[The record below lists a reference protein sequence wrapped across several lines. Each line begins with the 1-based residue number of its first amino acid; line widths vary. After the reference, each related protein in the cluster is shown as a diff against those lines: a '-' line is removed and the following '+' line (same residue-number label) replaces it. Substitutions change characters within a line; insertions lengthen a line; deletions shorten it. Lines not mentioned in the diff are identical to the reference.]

1 MRKIFLT
8 VIVIV
13 SSLNLTGC
21 GEGGPDMAQVGQAVT
36 QIAGLVGQMQGAAGG
51 GNNGGVRQAEAPA
64 PMRAEAPQRMPAVAP
79 AAAQMPAPNIRPQQN
94 AQTPAMVPVQNT
106 PAPQVET
113 NQNTR
118 EPKTETVK
126 NTATPQVDE
135 EPKRS
140 VNTQKETDED
150 QASESPNQTEQKDA
164 DADAEDI
171 PSLKNDAMQNIF
183 RDEPLLAT
191 MLEDNSP
198 TT

>member
-36 QIAGLVGQMQGAAGG
+36 QIAGLVGQMQGAGG
-51 GNNGGVRQAEAPA
+51 GDNNGGAQQAAAPA
-64 PMRAEAPQRMPAVAP
+64 PMGAQAPQRMPAAAP
-79 AAAQMPAPNIRPQQN
+79 AQMPAPNFRPQQN
-94 AQTPAMVPVQNT
+94 VQAPAMAPVQNA

-113 NQNTR
+113 KQITR
-118 EPKTETVK
+118 EPQIETIK
-126 NTATPQVDE
+126 NTPKPQVDE

-164 DADAEDI
+164 DAEDI
-171 PSLKNDAMQNIF
+171 PSLKNDAMHIF

>member
-94 AQTPAMVPVQNT
+94 VQTPAMVPVQNA
-106 PAPQVET
+106 PATQVET
-113 NQNTR
+113 KQIPR
-118 EPKTETVK
+118 EPQTDTIK
-126 NTATPQVDE
+126 NSPKPQVDE
-135 EPKRS
+135 EPKQS

-150 QASESPNQTEQKDA
+150 QAAESNNQTEPK
-164 DADAEDI
+164 DAEDI

>member
-36 QIAGLVGQMQGAAGG
+36 QIAGLVGKMQGAAGG

-94 AQTPAMVPVQNT
+94 VQTPAMVPVQNT
-106 PAPQVET
+106 PVPQVET
-113 NQNTR
+113 NENTR
-118 EPKTETVK
+118 EPQTETVNK
-126 NTATPQVDE
+126 TLSNSPQMSPINAPD
-135 EPKRS
+135 
-140 VNTQKETDED
+140 KETGL
-150 QASESPNQTEQKDA
+150 SLLLSCCVCLFISLS
-164 DADAEDI
+164 I
-171 PSLKNDAMQNIF
+171 PLSLF
-183 RDEPLLAT
+183 RRFSVCLHLSVT
-191 MLEDNSP
+191 SFFSLCVYISH
-198 TT
+198 

>member
-8 VIVIV
+8 VIIIV

-51 GNNGGVRQAEAPA
+51 GNNGGVHQAEAPA

-94 AQTPAMVPVQNT
+94 VQTPAMVPVQNA
-106 PAPQVET
+106 PATQVET
-113 NQNTR
+113 KQIPR
-118 EPKTETVK
+118 EPQTDTIK
-126 NTATPQVDE
+126 NSSKPQVDE
-135 EPKRS
+135 EPKQS

-150 QASESPNQTEQKDA
+150 QAAESNNQTEPK

-171 PSLKNDAMQNIF
+171 PSLKNDVMQNIF